1 MTPGWSWQH
10 QLDRLWFSPR
20 GRSTRG
26 ALRSAAGLIS
36 PSWCVGCGAEDTDLC
51 EECAYDIRLL
61 TREPFRAEKTA
72 LALPIVDAAHAEDGL
87 QVLPVIAA
95 ASYGTLLSRT
105 VLSFKD
111 HERIQLARTLAPA
124 LGRAVEAA
132 LEQLCR
138 PGEEDAGSAEKL
150 PLLIAPPVSL
160 SSRTKRSHH
169 PLGHLLGR
177 LSRSPQLR
185 GAEVA
190 HGLLAQRPQAA
201 VRAVLPG
208 GGKQKGRTLDD
219 RRKKLAGSFRI
230 TPRGEQMLPGRQ
242 VLLVDDVLTT
252 GATIH
257 ELYRVLTEAGAKV
270 RGACVLAV
278 AEVPRGGDSLRSS
291 GLE

>member
-1 MTPGWSWQH
+1 MVRGWSWRH
-10 QLDRLWFSPR
+10 QADRLWFSPQ
-20 GRSTRG
+20 GRSSRE
-26 ALRSAAGLIS
+26 ALRAAAGLIS

-61 TREPFRAEKTA
+61 TRQPFRAEGTA
-72 LALPIVDAAHAEDGL
+72 LALPIVDAAETESGL
-87 QVLPVIAA
+87 RVLPVIAA
-95 ASYGTLLSRT
+95 GSYGTLLSRT

-111 HERIQLARTLAPA
+111 HERIPLARALAPA

-132 LEQLCR
+132 QEQLC
-138 PGEEDAGSAEKL
+138 GSAQEGAGSAERL

-160 SSRTKRSHH
+160 SSRIKRSHH
-169 PLGHLLGR
+169 PVEHLLER
-177 LSRSPQLR
+177 LSRSPQLPR
-185 GAEVA
+185 AEVVR
-190 HGLLAQRPQAA
+190 GLITQRPQAA
-201 VRAVLPG
+201 VTAVLPG
-208 GGKQKGRTLDD
+208 GGKQKGRTVDD
-219 RRKKLAGSFRI
+219 RRKKLTGSFRV
-230 TPRGEQMLPGRQ
+230 TSRGEKMLPGRE

-257 ELYRVLTEAGAKV
+257 ELYRVLTEAGAEV